1 MTQPL
6 TAEQR
11 LWLECLGLEAS
22 ESADEEV
29 CRAWLERKDGGD
41 RDTRPPNA
49 AQQRLAQDLGVE
61 LGPEASRRDAA
72 LKLFAVLMLRAW
84 VYSVY
89 RTISRQK
96 EVRYDRLSLQPD
108 TALWVARKME
118 SAGMFEAVRP
128 FPTTEARY
136 DRLSLQ
142 PDTALWVARKME
154 SAGMFEAVRPFPT
167 TEAPEGD
174 LFYVIDEA
182 AAQSKP
188 FQFVAGRLP
197 TLPPSAG
204 RNGDEI
210 DLPGRPVA

>member
-128 FPTTEARY
+128 FPTTEA
-136 DRLSLQ
+136 
-142 PDTALWVARKME
+142 
-154 SAGMFEAVRPFPT
+154 
-167 TEAPEGD
+167 PEGD